1 MSTSRLPE
9 RSPSPGFDS
18 PSVDRPHGWRSR
30 WRDLRTQFRRQ
41 VDANTGLLL
50 VAASQFFFS
59 LMNVVVKK
67 VNTVEPPVPTLELI
81 LIRMGITWI
90 CCVIYMHSTKV
101 PDPILGPPGVRLLLL
116 TRGFVGFF
124 GLFGIYYSLQY
135 LSLSDATVLT
145 FLAPMATGVTGAL
158 LLGEVFTLKEALAGL
173 CSLVGVVLI
182 ARPTFIFGAAAVDGS
197 TGDEHGTPAERLG
210 AVGVALIGVL
220 GATGAYTTLRA
231 IGKRAHPLHS
241 LVGFST
247 WCVIV
252 SCIGLAATRT
262 PLVLPHRWDFVAML
276 GMMGVLG
283 FVSQT
288 LLTMGLQRETAG
300 RGTLAVYIQ
309 IVFAAVLE
317 RIFFSAV
324 PSALSV
330 VGSLIILA
338 SALYVALTKASSA
351 PPGVPAEEGV
361 GLLAHAEDG
370 AELQELEL
378 DLEAGKDAK
387 DAL

>member
-9 RSPSPGFDS
+9 RSPSPGFDV

-67 VNTVEPPVPTLELI
+67 VNTVEPPVPTLE
-81 LIRMGITWI
+81 
-90 CCVIYMHSTKV
+90 V

-182 ARPTFIFGAAAVDGS
+182 ARPTFIFGAAAVDGG

-252 SCIGLAATRT
+252 SCIGCAPPPPSPPHALTGDRRLAATRT

-309 IVFAAVLE
+309 IVFAAILE

-330 VGSLIILA
+330 VGSLVILA

-351 PPGVPAEEGV
+351 APPVPTEEGV

-370 AELQELEL
+370 AELQELGL

>member
-1 MSTSRLPE
+1 MSTSLLPE
-9 RSPSPGFDS
+9 WQPLSLGFDF
-18 PSVDRPHGWRSR
+18 PLDRPHGWGSR
-30 WRDLRTQFRRQ
+30 WCDLHTQFMRQ

-59 LMNVVVKK
+59 LMNLVVKQ
-67 VNTVEPPVPTLELI
+67 VDTIEPAVPTLELI
-81 LIRMGITWI
+81 LVRMGITWI
-90 CCVIYMHSTKV
+90 CCVVYMHYTKV

-116 TRGFVGFF
+116 ARGFVGFF

-145 FLAPMATGVTGAL
+145 FLAPIATGVTGAL
-158 LLGEVFTLKEALAGL
+158 LLGEVFTLKEALAG
-173 CSLVGVVLI
+173 SLSVWSSSR
-182 ARPTFIFGAAAVDGS
+182 ARLFSSARLQWTEARV
-197 TGDEHGTPAERLG
+197 TGTGRPQSASSL
-210 AVGVALIGVL
+210 L
-220 GATGAYTTLRA
+220 GATGVYTTLRA
-231 IGKRAHPLHS
+231 IGKRAHPLHN
-241 LVGFST
+241 LVGFCM

-252 SCIGLAATRT
+252 SGIGLAATHT
-262 PLVLPHRWDFVAML
+262 PLVLPHSWEFVFLFIMMGIFGFVA
-276 GMMGVLG
+276 
-283 FVSQT
+283 QT
-288 LLTMGLQRETAG
+288 LLAMGLQRETAS

-309 IVFAAVLE
+309 IVFAAILE

-351 PPGVPAEEGV
+351 APPEEGFK
-361 GLLAHAEDG
+361 LLAHTEADG
-370 AELQELEL
+370 AELQDLDL
-378 DLEAGKDAK
+378 DLEAGKNEK